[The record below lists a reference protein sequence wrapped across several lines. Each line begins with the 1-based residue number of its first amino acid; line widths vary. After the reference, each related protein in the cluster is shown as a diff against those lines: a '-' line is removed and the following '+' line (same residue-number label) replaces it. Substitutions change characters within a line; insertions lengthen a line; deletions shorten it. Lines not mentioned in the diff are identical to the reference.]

1 MTPATSP
8 GRAKKPITPEATD
21 RPAPPGTPGDTDPAR
36 HMTGPAPSAAPGEAD
51 SARHMPPPTP
61 SAAPGETDPARR
73 VTASLR
79 SLLLRRTSVL
89 VKLAAW
95 SAAESAQTFLGG
107 YCVARSLDDGFL
119 KGAAPT
125 GLLWLAGAA
134 VAILLGA
141 PVVRGVFAQL
151 PHLTEPLRD
160 QLVRGSVVRALRT
173 ATANATGGGEGG
185 DATAVSRL
193 TSQTEIARDSFA
205 GLVLATRSF
214 VFVAAGALAGLLSLA
229 PQFLLVVL
237 PPLLLGLALFTA
249 SLRPMARAQHR
260 YLDADEAVG
269 RRAGITRTAL
279 RDTVACGAQEA
290 TAAQNRRAVDEAAAA
305 QRALARWAAVRTFSV
320 ATAGQLPVL
329 LLLAAAPW
337 LLRQGVTAGAVV
349 GALTYVLQSLL
360 PALHTLMTVL
370 GAAGARLFV
379 VLDRLTQPL
388 PPAPAPPL
396 SPPPAPATATPPAPL
411 VLPVPPALP
420 GPRRTGRTGRTAAA
434 LELRHV
440 SAAYGPGA
448 RPVLDALA
456 LTVEQGEHLA
466 VVGPSGIG
474 KSTLLHVAAGMLTPD
489 RGDVRL
495 FGRDVAARP
504 PSELTALRVLI
515 PQEAYVFTGTLRD
528 NLRYL
533 RPDADRAAVDRT
545 VDALA
550 LAPLVDRVGGLDR
563 TLTPDAL
570 SLGERQLIALGR
582 AHLAPAPLLLLDE
595 ATCHLDPVAEATAER
610 ALSARPGT
618 LVVVAHRLS
627 SALRA
632 DRILVLDGTLARY
645 GTHDELLARS
655 ALYRD
660 LVGHWNRVRE

>member
-1 MTPATSP
+1 MA
-8 GRAKKPITPEATD
+8 
-21 RPAPPGTPGDTDPAR
+21 
-36 HMTGPAPSAAPGEAD
+36 
-51 SARHMPPPTP
+51 
-61 SAAPGETDPARR
+61 
-73 VTASLR
+73 
-79 SLLLRRTSVL
+79 
-89 VKLAAW
+89 KLAAW

-107 YCVARSLDDGFL
+107 FCVARSLDDGFL
-119 KGAAPT
+119 RGAPST

-173 ATANATGGGEGG
+173 ATSTGGGV

-214 VFVAAGALAGLLSLA
+214 VFVAVGALVGLLSLA

-237 PPLLLGLALFTA
+237 PPLVLGLALFTA

-269 RRAGITRTAL
+269 RRAEITRTAL

-305 QRALARWAAVRTFSV
+305 QRALARWASVRTFSV

-360 PALHTLMTVL
+360 PALHTMMTVL

-388 PPAPAPPL
+388 PPAPPLAAAP
-396 SPPPAPATATPPAPL
+396 
-411 VLPVPPALP
+411 P
-420 GPRRTGRTGRTAAA
+420 GPRRTGRAATA

-440 SAAYGPGA
+440 HTAYGPGA
-448 RPVLDALA
+448 RPVLDALE
-456 LTVEQGEHLA
+456 LTVEQGEHIA

-495 FGRDVAARP
+495 FGRAVAACP
-504 PSELTALRVLI
+504 PSELTALRVLV

-533 RPDADRAAVDRT
+533 WPGADRSAVDRT
-545 VDALA
+545 VGALA
-550 LAPLVDRVGGLDR
+550 LEPLVDRVGGLDR
-563 TLTPDAL
+563 TLAPDAL

-632 DRILVLDGTLARY
+632 DRVLVLDGTRAHY

-660 LVGHWNRVRE
+660 LVGHWSQVQG

>member
-1 MTPATSP
+1 MTPAPGT
-8 GRAKKPITPEATD
+8 GRAQAPRGAAAT
-21 RPAPPGTPGDTDPAR
+21 ATATA
-36 HMTGPAPSAAPGEAD
+36 TATEAD
-51 SARHMPPPTP
+51 ST
-61 SAAPGETDPARR
+61 RR
-73 VTASLR
+73 VTAWLG
-79 SLLLRRTSVL
+79 SLLMCRKGVL
-89 VKLAAW
+89 ARLAAW

-119 KGAAPT
+119 RGTPST

-173 ATANATGGGEGG
+173 ATTTVGGSG
-185 DATAVSRL
+185 DPTAVSRL

-205 GLVLATRSF
+205 GLVLAARSF
-214 VFVAAGALAGLLSLA
+214 VFVAAGALVGLLSLA

-237 PPLLLGLALFTA
+237 PPLVLGLALFAA

-269 RRAGITRTAL
+269 RRAETTRTAL
-279 RDTVACGAQEA
+279 RDVVACGAQEA

-305 QRALARWAAVRTFSV
+305 QRALARWASVRTFSV

-329 LLLAAAPW
+329 LLLVATPW

-349 GALTYVLQSLL
+349 GALTYVLQALL

-379 VLDRLTQPL
+379 VLDRLTRPL
-388 PPAPAPPL
+388 PPL
-396 SPPPAPATATPPAPL
+396 PPPASTA
-411 VLPVPPALP
+411 VPP
-420 GPRRTGRTGRTAAA
+420 GPRRTARTAAA
-434 LELRHV
+434 LELCHV
-440 SAAYGPGA
+440 RAAYGPGA
-448 RPVLDALA
+448 HPVLDALE
-456 LTVEQGEHLA
+456 LTVGQGEHLA

-474 KSTLLHVAAGMLTPD
+474 KSTLLHVAAGLLTPD

-495 FGRDVAARP
+495 FGRAVAACP
-504 PSELTALRVLI
+504 PSERTSLRALI
-515 PQEAYVFTGTLRD
+515 PQEAYVFTGSLRE

-533 RPDADRAAVDRT
+533 RPDADQAAVDRT
-545 VDALA
+545 VEALG
-550 LAPLVDRVGGLDR
+550 LAPLVERAGGLDR

-595 ATCHLDPVAEATAER
+595 ATCHLDPVAEARAER
-610 ALSARPGT
+610 ALGARPGA

-632 DRILVLDGTLARY
+632 DRILVLDGTRARC

-655 ALYRD
+655 GLYRD
-660 LVGHWNRVRE
+660 LVGHWNQGRE

>member
-1 MTPATSP
+1 MTPGT
-8 GRAKKPITPEATD
+8 GRAEGPATTEATD
-21 RPAPPGTPGDTDPAR
+21 PPAPATA
-36 HMTGPAPSAAPGEAD
+36 S
-51 SARHMPPPTP
+51 
-61 SAAPGETDPARR
+61 GETDTARR

-79 SLLLRRTSVL
+79 SFLLRRKGVL
-89 VKLAAW
+89 AKLAAW

-119 KGAAPT
+119 RGAPST

-134 VAILLGA
+134 VAVLLGA

-173 ATANATGGGEGG
+173 ATTAGAGA

-237 PPLLLGLALFTA
+237 PPLVLGLALFTA

-260 YLDADEAVG
+260 YLDADEVVG
-269 RRAGITRTAL
+269 RRAEITRTAL

-290 TAAQNRRAVDEAAAA
+290 TAARNRRAVDEAAAA

-329 LLLAAAPW
+329 LLLATAPW

-379 VLDRLTQPL
+379 VLDRLTRPL
-388 PPAPAPPL
+388 PAT
-396 SPPPAPATATPPAPL
+396 PPPAAAPPA
-411 VLPVPPALP
+411 
-420 GPRRTGRTGRTAAA
+420 PRRTGRATAA
-434 LELRHV
+434 LELRRV
-440 SAAYGPGA
+440 RAAYGPGA
-448 RPVLDALA
+448 RPVLDALE

-474 KSTLLHVAAGMLTPD
+474 KSTLLHVAAGMLAPD
-489 RGDVRL
+489 QGDVRL
-495 FGRDVAARP
+495 FGRAVAACP
-504 PSELTALRVLI
+504 PPELTALRVLI

-533 RPDADRAAVDRT
+533 RPDAGRAAVDGA

-550 LAPLVDRVGGLDR
+550 LEPLVDRVGGLDR

-582 AHLAPAPLLLLDE
+582 AHLAAAPLLLLDE
-595 ATCHLDPVAEATAER
+595 ATCHLDPVAEATAEH

-632 DRILVLDGTLARY
+632 DRVLVLDGTRAAY
-645 GTHDELLARS
+645 GTHEELLVRS

-660 LVGHWNRVRE
+660 LVGHWSEVQG

>member
-1 MTPATSP
+1 MTP
-8 GRAKKPITPEATD
+8 
-21 RPAPPGTPGDTDPAR
+21 
-36 HMTGPAPSAAPGEAD
+36 PAPSATPGEK
-51 SARHMPPPTP
+51 
-61 SAAPGETDPARR
+61 DPARR

-79 SLLLRRTSVL
+79 FLLLRRKSVL

-119 KGAAPT
+119 RGAAPT

-173 ATANATGGGEGG
+173 ATATATGGGVNGGEGG

-305 QRALARWAAVRTFSV
+305 QRALARGAAVRTFSV

-388 PPAPAPPL
+388 PPAPPPPL
-396 SPPPAPATATPPAPL
+396 SPPPAPATATPP
-411 VLPVPPALP
+411 VPP
-420 GPRRTGRTGRTAAA
+420 GPRRTGRTGRAAAA

-563 TLTPDAL
+563 TLTPDVL

-610 ALSARPGT
+610 ALGARPGT

-660 LVGHWNRVRE
+660 LVGHWNRVQE

>member
-1 MTPATSP
+1 MTPPPRP
-8 GRAKKPITPEATD
+8 GRERKPTAPRATD
-21 RPAPPGTPGDTDPAR
+21 RPAPEVTALRTAPPRGVPPP
-36 HMTGPAPSAAPGEAD
+36 GPAASSPEAE
-51 SARHMPPPTP
+51 S
-61 SAAPGETDPARR
+61 ARR
-73 VTASLR
+73 VTAFLR
-79 SLLLRRTSVL
+79 SLLARRKGVL
-89 VKLAAW
+89 AKLAAW

-119 KGAAPT
+119 KGAPST

-151 PHLTEPLRD
+151 PPLTEPLRD
-160 QLVRGSVVRALRT
+160 ELVRGSVVRALRT
-173 ATANATGGGEGG
+173 ATTTGGRA
-185 DATAVSRL
+185 DTTAVSRL

-214 VFVAAGALAGLLSLA
+214 VFVAVGALAGLLSLA

-237 PPLLLGLALFTA
+237 PPLVLGLALFTV

-269 RRAGITRTAL
+269 RRAEITRSAL

-305 QRALARWAAVRTFSV
+305 QRALARWASVRTFAV

-329 LLLAAAPW
+329 LLLVATPW

-360 PALHTLMTVL
+360 PALHTLMTAL

-379 VLDRLTQPL
+379 VLDRLTRPL
-388 PPAPAPPL
+388 PPGPSPAGAP
-396 SPPPAPATATPPAPL
+396 
-411 VLPVPPALP
+411 P
-420 GPRRTGRTGRTAAA
+420 GPRRTGRAATA

-440 SAAYGPGA
+440 RASYGPWA
-448 RPVLDALA
+448 RPVLDALE
-456 LTVEQGEHLA
+456 LTVEQGEHIA

-489 RGDVRL
+489 QGEVRL
-495 FGRDVAARP
+495 FGHAVAACSRP
-504 PSELTALRVLI
+504 ELTALRVLT

-533 RPDADRAAVDRT
+533 RPGADPSAVDRT

-550 LAPLVDRVGGLDR
+550 LESLVDRVGGLDR

-632 DRILVLDGTLARY
+632 DRILVLDGARAQY
-645 GTHDELLARS
+645 GTHEELLARS

-660 LVGHWNRVRE
+660 LVGHWSQARG

>member
-1 MTPATSP
+1 MTPAPRP
-8 GRAKKPITPEATD
+8 GRAKEPTAPKATD
-21 RPAPPGTPGDTDPAR
+21 RPAP
-36 HMTGPAPSAAPGEAD
+36 AAAG
-51 SARHMPPPTP
+51 
-61 SAAPGETDPARR
+61 GETDSTRRVTRPTPTAAADATDSTRR

-79 SLLLRRTSVL
+79 SLLFRRKRVL
-89 VKLAAW
+89 AKLAAW

-107 YCVARSLDDGFL
+107 FCVARSLDDGFL
-119 KGAAPT
+119 RGTPPT

-160 QLVRGSVVRALRT
+160 RLVRGSVVRALRT
-173 ATANATGGGEGG
+173 ATTAGAGV

-214 VFVAAGALAGLLSLA
+214 VFVAVGALVGLLSLA
-229 PQFLLVVL
+229 PQFLLIVL
-237 PPLLLGLALFTA
+237 PPLVLGLALFTA

-269 RRAGITRTAL
+269 RRAEITRTAL
-279 RDTVACGAQEA
+279 RDIVACGAQEA

-305 QRALARWAAVRTFSV
+305 QRALARWASVRTFSV

-329 LLLAAAPW
+329 LLLVTTPW

-379 VLDRLTQPL
+379 VLDRLTRPL
-388 PPAPAPPL
+388 PPTPT
-396 SPPPAPATATPPAPL
+396 PPPAPAAAP
-411 VLPVPPALP
+411 P
-420 GPRRTGRTGRTAAA
+420 GPRRTGRAATA

-440 SAAYGPGA
+440 RAAYGPGA
-448 RPVLDALA
+448 RPVLDALE

-489 RGDVRL
+489 QGDVRL
-495 FGRDVAARP
+495 FGRAVAACP
-504 PSELTALRVLI
+504 PSELTALRVLT

-550 LAPLVDRVGGLDR
+550 LEPLVDRVGGLDR

-632 DRILVLDGTLARY
+632 DRVLVLDGTRAHD

-660 LVGHWNRVRE
+660 LVGHWSQVQG

>member
-1 MTPATSP
+1 MTPAARP
-8 GRAKKPITPEATD
+8 GRANEPETPGPTD
-21 RPAPPGTPGDTDPAR
+21 RPAP
-36 HMTGPAPSAAPGEAD
+36 AAGAAETD
-51 SARHMPPPTP
+51 SARRGSAGRGSGRRSSARRASVQRDTRPTP
-61 SAAPGETDPARR
+61 AAAVSETGSARR
-73 VTASLR
+73 VMASLR
-79 SLLLRRTSVL
+79 SLLKRRTGVL
-89 VKLAAW
+89 AKLAAW

-107 YCVARSLDDGFL
+107 FCVARSLDDGFL
-119 KGAAPT
+119 RGSPST

-134 VAILLGA
+134 AAILLGA

-151 PHLTEPLRD
+151 PHLTEPVRD

-173 ATANATGGGEGG
+173 ATATATGGGV
-185 DATAVSRL
+185 DATVVSRL

-205 GLVLATRSF
+205 GLVLTTRSF
-214 VFVAAGALAGLLSLA
+214 VFVAVGAIVGLMSLA

-237 PPLLLGLALFTA
+237 PPLVLGLAGFTA

-269 RRAGITRTAL
+269 QRAEITRTAL

-305 QRALARWAAVRTFSV
+305 QRALARWASVRTFSV

-349 GALTYVLQSLL
+349 GALTYVLQSLI

-379 VLDRLTQPL
+379 VLDRLAQPL
-388 PPAPAPPL
+388 PPPPPL
-396 SPPPAPATATPPAPL
+396 AAAPSD
-411 VLPVPPALP
+411 
-420 GPRRTGRTGRTAAA
+420 PRLTGRTGRTAAA

-440 SAAYGPGA
+440 RAAYGPRA
-448 RPVLDALA
+448 RPVLDALE
-456 LTVEQGEHLA
+456 LTVEQGEHVA

-474 KSTLLHVAAGMLTPD
+474 KSTLLHVAAGMFTPD

-495 FGRDVAARP
+495 FGRALAACA

-533 RPDADRAAVDRT
+533 RPDADRSAVDGT

-550 LAPLVDRVGGLDR
+550 LEPLVDRVGGLDR
-563 TLTPDAL
+563 TLTPDSL

-610 ALSARPGT
+610 ALSARTGA

-632 DRILVLDGTLARY
+632 DRILVLDGARAQY
-645 GTHDELLARS
+645 GTHEELLARS

-660 LVGHWNRVRE
+660 LVGHWNQGRG

>member
-1 MTPATSP
+1 M
-8 GRAKKPITPEATD
+8 
-21 RPAPPGTPGDTDPAR
+21 
-36 HMTGPAPSAAPGEAD
+36 
-51 SARHMPPPTP
+51 
-61 SAAPGETDPARR
+61 RR
-73 VTASLR
+73 KG
-79 SLLLRRTSVL
+79 VL
-89 VKLAAW
+89 AKLAAW

-107 YCVARSLDDGFL
+107 YCVARALDDGFL
-119 KGAAPT
+119 RGAPST

-134 VAILLGA
+134 VAILFGA

-160 QLVRGSVVRALRT
+160 QLVRGSVVRALHT
-173 ATANATGGGEGG
+173 ATTTGGGV

-214 VFVAAGALAGLLSLA
+214 VFVAVGAFVGLLSLA

-237 PPLLLGLALFTA
+237 PPLVLGLALFSA

-269 RRAGITRTAL
+269 RRAELTRAAL

-290 TAAQNRRAVDEAAAA
+290 TATQNRRAVDEAAAA

-379 VLDRLTQPL
+379 VLDRLTRP
-388 PPAPAPPL
+388 
-396 SPPPAPATATPPAPL
+396 PPPARSAATPLA
-411 VLPVPPALP
+411 PPA
-420 GPRRTGRTGRTAAA
+420 PRRTGRAATA

-440 SAAYGPGA
+440 RAAYGPGA
-448 RPVLDALA
+448 RPVLDALE
-456 LTVEQGEHLA
+456 LTVEQGEHIA

-474 KSTLLHVAAGMLTPD
+474 KSTVLHVAAGMLTPD

-495 FGRDVAARP
+495 FGRAVTACP

-533 RPDADRAAVDRT
+533 RPGADRSAVART

-550 LAPLVDRVGGLDR
+550 LEPLVDRVGGLDR

-582 AHLAPAPLLLLDE
+582 AHLAPAQLLLLDE

-610 ALSARPGT
+610 GLSTRPGT

-632 DRILVLDGTLARY
+632 DRILVLDGTRAQY
-645 GTHDELLARS
+645 GTHDELLERS

-660 LVGHWNRVRE
+660 LVGHWGQVQV

>member
-1 MTPATSP
+1 MTPPPSQ
-8 GRAKKPITPEATD
+8 GRGKEPTTPQATD
-21 RPAPPGTPGDTDPAR
+21 RPAPAAAAR
-36 HMTGPAPSAAPGEAD
+36 
-51 SARHMPPPTP
+51 
-61 SAAPGETDPARR
+61 ETDSARR

-79 SLLLRRTSVL
+79 SLLMRRKGVL
-89 VKLAAW
+89 AKLAAW

-107 YCVARSLDDGFL
+107 YCVARALDDGFL
-119 KGAAPT
+119 RDAPAT

-134 VAILLGA
+134 VAILFGA

-173 ATANATGGGEGG
+173 ATTTGGGV

-214 VFVAAGALAGLLSLA
+214 VFVAVGAFVGLLSLA

-237 PPLLLGLALFTA
+237 PPLVLGLALFTA

-269 RRAGITRTAL
+269 RRAEITRTAL

-305 QRALARWAAVRTFSV
+305 QRALARWASVRTFSV

-360 PALHTLMTVL
+360 PALHTLMAVL
-370 GAAGARLFV
+370 GTAGARLFV
-379 VLDRLTQPL
+379 VLDRLTL
-388 PPAPAPPL
+388 P
-396 SPPPAPATATPPAPL
+396 PPPAPSPAAPLAPPAP
-411 VLPVPPALP
+411 PA
-420 GPRRTGRTGRTAAA
+420 PRRTGRVATA

-440 SAAYGPGA
+440 RTAYGPGA
-448 RPVLDALA
+448 HPVLDALE
-456 LTVEQGEHLA
+456 LTVEQGEHIA

-495 FGRDVAARP
+495 FGRAVAACP

-533 RPDADRAAVDRT
+533 RPGADRSAVDRA
-545 VDALA
+545 VEALA
-550 LAPLVDRVGGLDR
+550 LEPLVDRVGGLDR

-610 ALSARPGT
+610 GLSTRPGT

-632 DRILVLDGTLARY
+632 DRILVLDGTRAQY
-645 GTHDELLARS
+645 GTHDELLERS

-660 LVGHWNRVRE
+660 LVGHWGPVQV

>member
-1 MTPATSP
+1 M
-8 GRAKKPITPEATD
+8 
-21 RPAPPGTPGDTDPAR
+21 RPAPSPGQAKESINLGK
-36 HMTGPAPSAAPGEAD
+36 AD
-51 SARHMPPPTP
+51 A
-61 SAAPGETDPARR
+61 ARR
-73 VTASLR
+73 VTAFLR
-79 SLLLRRTSVL
+79 SLLLLRRSVL
-89 VKLAAW
+89 LKLAAW

-107 YCVARSLDDGFL
+107 YCVARALDDGFL
-119 KGAAPT
+119 RGAPST

-160 QLVRGSVVRALRT
+160 QLVLGSVVRALRT
-173 ATANATGGGEGG
+173 ATATATGGGGSGGGGG

-214 VFVAAGALAGLLSLA
+214 VFVAVGALVGLLSLA

-237 PPLLLGLALFTA
+237 PPLVLGLALFTA

-290 TAAQNRRAVDEAAAA
+290 TAAQNRRAVEEAAAA
-305 QRALARWAAVRTFSV
+305 QRALARWASVRTFAV

-329 LLLAAAPW
+329 LLLATAPW

-388 PPAPAPPL
+388 PPVPTPPPSPAP
-396 SPPPAPATATPPAPL
+396 TA
-411 VLPVPPALP
+411 VPP
-420 GPRRTGRTGRTAAA
+420 GPRRTGRAAAA

-440 SAAYGPGA
+440 RAAYGPGA
-448 RPVLDALA
+448 RPVLDALE
-456 LTVEQGEHLA
+456 LTVEQGEHIA

-474 KSTLLHVAAGMLTPD
+474 KSTLLNIAAGMLTPD
-489 RGDVRL
+489 HGDVRL
-495 FGRDVAARP
+495 YGRDIAACP
-504 PSELTALRVLI
+504 PSELPALRVLI

-533 RPDADRAAVDRT
+533 RPGADRAAVDRT

-570 SLGERQLIALGR
+570 SLGERQRIALGR

-660 LVGHWNRVRE
+660 LVGHWSRVRE

>member
-1 MTPATSP
+1 MRPAPSP
-8 GRAKKPITPEATD
+8 ERAKEPITPKATD
-21 RPAPPGTPGDTDPAR
+21 R
-36 HMTGPAPSAAPGEAD
+36 PAPSAAPGETD
-51 SARHMPPPTP
+51 S
-61 SAAPGETDPARR
+61 ARR
-73 VTASLR
+73 VTAFLR
-79 SLLLRRTSVL
+79 SLLLLRRSVL
-89 VKLAAW
+89 LKLAAW

-107 YCVARSLDDGFL
+107 YCVARALDDGFL
-119 KGAAPT
+119 RGAPST

-160 QLVRGSVVRALRT
+160 QLVQGSVVRALRT
-173 ATANATGGGEGG
+173 ATATATGGGAGGSGGGGG

-214 VFVAAGALAGLLSLA
+214 VFVAVGALVGLLSLA

-237 PPLLLGLALFTA
+237 PPLVLGLALFTA

-269 RRAGITRTAL
+269 RRAGITRSAL

-290 TAAQNRRAVDEAAAA
+290 TATQNRRAVEEAAAA
-305 QRALARWAAVRTFSV
+305 QRALARWASVRTFSV

-329 LLLAAAPW
+329 LLLATAPW

-388 PPAPAPPL
+388 PSAPTPTPPPSPAPAA
-396 SPPPAPATATPPAPL
+396 AP
-411 VLPVPPALP
+411 P
-420 GPRRTGRTGRTAAA
+420 GPRRTGRAAAA

-440 SAAYGPGA
+440 RAAYGPGA
-448 RPVLDALA
+448 RPVLDALD
-456 LTVEQGEHLA
+456 LTVEEGEHIA

-474 KSTLLHVAAGMLTPD
+474 KSTLLHIAAGMLTPD
-489 RGDVRL
+489 HGDVRL
-495 FGRDVAARP
+495 FGRDVAACP
-504 PSELTALRVLI
+504 PSELPALRVLI

-533 RPDADRAAVDRT
+533 RPGADRAAVDRT

-550 LAPLVDRVGGLDR
+550 LVPLVDRVGGLDR

-570 SLGERQLIALGR
+570 SLGERQRIALGR

-660 LVGHWNRVRE
+660 LVGHWSRVRE